1 MKVNQIVSE
10 HKKGVRAMK
19 YSKKTKGAVPV
30 YGPKANDAKLKPV
43 KPVGPGAKLDE
54 AGIEIKP
61 MPGAAQIQSDGKTIG
76 TADAA
81 TANTIKQAVEKGA
94 LNLTNPNDPA
104 APNQGQSMEET
115 NPNDVGGDPT
125 DNFIADVTDQE
136 FSQEQGREVD
146 EAPEQSTYFV
156 DTSSNPPS
164 VKTTATARVPIKVN
178 PKLDNPTPDVIA
190 RAQSQGFNQVLL
202 NVNGKTVPGFLS
214 GERCFVGQQVFQQLT
229 ANPVVKEDDALLAQ
243 MLTIAGLK

>member
-1 MKVNQIVSE
+1 
-10 HKKGVRAMK
+10 
-19 YSKKTKGAVPV
+19 
-30 YGPKANDAKLKPV
+30 
-43 KPVGPGAKLDE
+43 
-54 AGIEIKP
+54 
-61 MPGAAQIQSDGKTIG
+61 
-76 TADAA
+76 
-81 TANTIKQAVEKGA
+81 
-94 LNLTNPNDPA
+94 
-104 APNQGQSMEET
+104 MEET

-125 DNFIADVTDQE
+125 DDYIADVTDQE

-178 PKLDNPTPDVIA
+178 PKLDNPTPDVVA

-214 GERCFVGQQVFQQLT
+214 GDRCFVGQQVFQQLT